1 MALGQARLNP
11 DTGQVYVLGPQ
22 GWTEADP
29 ESAYLALT
37 AGALG
42 AFGEGMVPGRRPTAP
57 ALEQFYPTASAAG
70 TAAGILAP
78 FALGPL
84 APGGAAGTMAERVA
98 ARLGQQAASGGER
111 AGVAGVAPAAGA
123 RGAGVAPVGG
133 ARSVGA
139 AETGMATDAG
149 RLQESGLVARFMD
162 ELTGGAGEMTAD
174 QAKLIAVG
182 DRLGMEALPGMRGRA
197 DSPGRMWMASY
208 MSHPSVKFAIN
219 DTLEHNAA
227 RIEQLAMGA
236 LKSPDQPYGVEGVA
250 TALERLGTRFDR
262 VRDSLPE
269 NLTLPADLATDIQGV
284 AKVAPE
290 LDGVLAES
298 GVITR
303 EDLFRLR
310 SDLNLHATDL
320 MAAPGQRLK
329 GNRVGQVSARLDEFI
344 REQLG
349 PDMAKEW
356 KDAREGWLFGQLMQK
371 PGVMQPDGSI
381 SWRTMRGVLSREMPD
396 AYRLTLEGPRRNL
409 SPEAADFM
417 DGIRWANAFG
427 DLVPNSGTATRQAI
441 GKMSV
446 TDHAKA
452 VILRR
457 YIQRERDRLAA
468 EQAAQGGAAP

>member
-11 DTGQVYVLGPQ
+11 DTGQVYVLGPS

-29 ESAYLALT
+29 ESAYTALT

-42 AFGEGMVPGRRPTAP
+42 AFGEGVVPGRRPAAD

-84 APGGAAGTMAERVA
+84 APGGAGGTMAERVA

-111 AGVAGVAPAAGA
+111 AAAGWAA
-123 RGAGVAPVGG
+123 RAATPIGG

-139 AETGMATDAG
+139 AESGMATDAG
-149 RLQESGLVARFMD
+149 RLQESGLVAKFMD
-162 ELTGGAGEMTAD
+162 ELTGGASEMTAD

-197 DSPGRMWMASY
+197 DSPGRMWMAAY
-208 MSHPSVKFAIN
+208 LSHPSVKFAIN

-227 RIEQLAMGA
+227 RIEQLAMRA

-262 VRDSLPE
+262 VRDSLPPQ
-269 NLTLPADLATDIQGV
+269 LTLPAELNTDLQGV

-290 LDGVLAES
+290 LQGLVDEAGTIS
-298 GVITR
+298 R

-310 SDLNLHATDL
+310 SDLNLHASDL

-349 PDMAKEW
+349 PEMAAEW

-427 DLVPNSGTATRQAI
+427 DLVPNSGTATRQAV
-441 GKMSV
+441 GKMSIR
-446 TDHAKA
+446 DHAKA

-468 EQAAQGGAAP
+468 EQAARGGATP

>member
-1 MALGQARLNP
+1 MALGQARLDPN
-11 DTGQVYVLGPQ
+11 TGQVYVLGAQ

-29 ESAYLALT
+29 ESAYVALT

-42 AFGEGMVPGRRPTAP
+42 AFGEGMVPGRRPTAA
-57 ALEQFYPTASAAG
+57 ALEQFYPTASTAG
-70 TAAGILAP
+70 TVAGMLAP

-84 APGGAAGTMAERVA
+84 APGGAGGTMAERVA

-111 AGVAGVAPAAGA
+111 AAMGGGAAAAPL
-123 RGAGVAPVGG
+123 GG

-139 AETGMATDAG
+139 AESGMATDAG
-149 RLQESGLVARFMD
+149 RIQESGLVSKFLD

-174 QAKLIAVG
+174 QQALIKVG

-197 DSPGRMWMASY
+197 DSPGRQWMAAY

-250 TALERLGTRFDR
+250 TALERLGARFDR

-269 NLTLPADLATDIQGV
+269 NLTLPPDLAEGIRGV

-290 LDGVLAES
+290 LDGVLAET
-298 GVITR
+298 GAITR

-320 MAAPGQRLK
+320 MATPGQRLR
-329 GNRVGQVSARLDEFI
+329 GNRVGQVSAQLDDFI

-349 PDMAKEW
+349 PDMAREW
-356 KDAREGWLFGQLMQK
+356 RDAREGWLFGQLMQK

-396 AYRLTLEGPRRNL
+396 AYRLTLEGPRGNL
-409 SPEAADFM
+409 SAEAADFM

-441 GKMSV
+441 GKMSIR
-446 TDHAKA
+446 DHAKA

-457 YIQRERDRLAA
+457 YIQQERDRLAN
-468 EQAAQGGAAP
+468 QAAARGAVQP